1 MNLGKKIVI
10 VGVSATGKST
20 FARQL
25 SIKTMLPSIHMDT
38 VMWQPGSNY
47 VGDETTCRELDRIST
62 ISEWIIEGYIATKA
76 QQFVFDRADSI
87 IYLDYSPMVAVYRYI
102 KRWLQHRKTPRS
114 ELEGSPEKFSFNF
127 LKIIWTKRETKFIN
141 EVLTDLV
148 YQTKV
153 VRLLSPRAAKEF
165 LKSLG

>member
-38 VMWQPGSNY
+38 VMWQPGWNY

-62 ISEWIIEGYIATKA
+62 ISE
-76 QQFVFDRADSI
+76 
-87 IYLDYSPMVAVYRYI
+87 
-102 KRWLQHRKTPRS
+102 
-114 ELEGSPEKFSFNF
+114 
-127 LKIIWTKRETKFIN
+127 
-141 EVLTDLV
+141 
-148 YQTKV
+148 
-153 VRLLSPRAAKEF
+153 
-165 LKSLG
+165 

>member
-1 MNLGKKIVI
+1 
-10 VGVSATGKST
+10 
-20 FARQL
+20 
-25 SIKTMLPSIHMDT
+25 
-38 VMWQPGSNY
+38 
-47 VGDETTCRELDRIST
+47 
-62 ISEWIIEGYIATKA
+62 
-76 QQFVFDRADSI
+76 
-87 IYLDYSPMVAVYRYI
+87 MVAVYRYI